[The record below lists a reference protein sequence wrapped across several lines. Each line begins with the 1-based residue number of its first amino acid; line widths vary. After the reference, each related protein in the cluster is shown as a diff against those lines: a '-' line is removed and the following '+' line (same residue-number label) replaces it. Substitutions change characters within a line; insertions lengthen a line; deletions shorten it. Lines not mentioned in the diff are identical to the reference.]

1 MDEKALAAALR
12 QIAKGLTEAAAVLD
26 GDVPGMERTARRI
39 ALMRCFDV
47 PPAEGLDREEAS
59 KAFRENG
66 YKPRS
71 FGGWVRRGLI
81 ERDGDRRYLTPKGRS
96 LLADLSARE
105 QQATQDPQD

>member
-26 GDVPGMERTARRI
+26 GDIPGMERTARRV
-39 ALMRCFDV
+39 ALLQRFDV
-47 PPAEGLDREEAS
+47 PPEKGLDREEAS

-66 YKPRS
+66 YLPRS

-81 ERDGDRRYLTPKGRS
+81 VRDGDRRYLSATGRE

-105 QQATQDPQD
+105 RQAAQDPQG

>member
-39 ALMRCFDV
+39 ALMRRFNV
-47 PPAEGLDREEAS
+47 PPERGLDREEAS

-66 YKPRS
+66 YNPRS

-81 ERDGDRRYLTPKGRS
+81 ERDGDRRYLTPTGRAR
-96 LLADLSARE
+96 LAELSARE